1 MNVSVA
7 AAELSLWE
15 PLDASKSE
23 TRLLRLEPG
32 GMGTDLVGSFVIR
45 SLKYHPRY
53 DAISHAWGPAGPS
66 EVIHIAGIAV
76 TIPLNLALCLRCF
89 RKKEV
94 IGLFWVDALW

>member
-1 MNVSVA
+1 MNVAVA
-7 AAELSLWE
+7 AAELSLWR

-23 TRLLRLEPG
+23 IRLLRLEPG
-32 GMGTDLVGSFVIR
+32 NVGNDLVGSFDVR
-45 SLKYHPRY
+45 SLQHHPRY

-66 EVIHIAGIAV
+66 EVIYIAGIAV
-76 TIPLNLALCLRCF
+76 IIPLNLAMCLRCF